1 MTIVNKIIDKPIFGM
16 PIKFRNSKMP
26 FMIKPRSLTMYLN
39 IGVEFCV
46 NSIKSIRLL
55 LINQNR

>member
-1 MTIVNKIIDKPIFGM
+1 M

-26 FMIKPRSLTMYLN
+26 FMIKPKSLTMYLN

-46 NSIKSIRLL
+46 NSMKSILLL